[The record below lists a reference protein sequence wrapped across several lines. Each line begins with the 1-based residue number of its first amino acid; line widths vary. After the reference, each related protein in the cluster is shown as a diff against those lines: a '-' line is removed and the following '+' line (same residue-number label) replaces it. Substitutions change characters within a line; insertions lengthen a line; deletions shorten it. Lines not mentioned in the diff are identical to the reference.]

1 YAGRTGA
8 PWPIRS
14 SHSATLRFETTRRR
28 QMNSMKNLDRD
39 QIEDGKRVWT
49 APTLRQQSMSVTAQS
64 SAKGSDGNSSAQYSF
79 FP

>member
-1 YAGRTGA
+1 
-8 PWPIRS
+8 
-14 SHSATLRFETTRRR
+14 
-28 QMNSMKNLDRD
+28 MKNLDRD